1 METEFSKSISMQQEN
16 IYIIN
21 MDKDEIITF
30 YEISLLSAERIIRY
44 GDDQG
49 KFQRWPT

>member
-44 GDDQG
+44 GDDHG